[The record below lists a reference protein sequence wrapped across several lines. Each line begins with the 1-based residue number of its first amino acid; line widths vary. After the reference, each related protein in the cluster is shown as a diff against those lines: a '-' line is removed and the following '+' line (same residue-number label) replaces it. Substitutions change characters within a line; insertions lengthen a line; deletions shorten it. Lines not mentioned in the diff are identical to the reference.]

1 MNNSMYLM
9 KRLRMFLRVLVEA
22 FLGIKHSGWL
32 NVFIVTTLM
41 LMLLSFGVVLGF
53 SLTLKKFAAQ
63 LGAKNEFLVH
73 VLHDADVNSYSAFL
87 KEHKFVK
94 KFKFIP
100 KEEVFA
106 DTKKQWNVD
115 LDESFND
122 MPNTFMIEV
131 SNPNNI
137 KPLIQDIA
145 KFNSKDI
152 ESIEYVPTLIKQIH
166 GIKNTLIIGGTL
178 FSLLLAITTF
188 IINFNTIELVIRARR
203 NELKLLNF
211 VGVSSWFIKSP
222 FVVQGLVYALSGAG
236 LSVILLSFLISLV
249 RSSTNNATYMEYVLP
264 NSGEFFIIS
273 TILLLTA
280 VLFSMSSSLWAT
292 EKRLEKY

>member
-1 MNNSMYLM
+1 M
-9 KRLRMFLRVLVEA
+9 KKLRMFLRVLVEA

-32 NVFIVTTLM
+32 NVFIITTLM

-73 VLHDADVNSYSAFL
+73 VMHDADINSYQSFF
-87 KEHKFVK
+87 KKHKLVK
-94 KFKFIP
+94 TTKFIP
-100 KEEVFA
+100 KEEVFKE
-106 DTKKQWNVD
+106 TKKLWNVD
-115 LDESFND
+115 LDESYND
-122 MPNTFMIEV
+122 MPNTFLVEV
-131 SNPNNI
+131 SSPKKI
-137 KPLIQDIA
+137 KPIIQDIA
-145 KFNSKDI
+145 RFNAKDI

-166 GIKNTLIIGGTL
+166 GVKNILIIGGTL

-222 FVVQGLVYALSGAG
+222 FVAQGLIYALSGAG
-236 LSVILLSFLISLV
+236 FSILLLSLLISIV
-249 RSSTNNATYMEYVLP
+249 KSATHNATYMQYVLP
-264 NSGEFFIIS
+264 SSGEFFIIS
-273 TILLLTA
+273 TILVLTS

-292 EKRLEKY
+292 EKRLERY